1 MAGFFLFYQVLMMMV
16 IVVVLCLLS
25 FAYATS
31 SSTTTATSLV
41 DGNQFF
47 LPSHHYDLI
56 QHSTTPFTSSTDCD
70 QVFISK
76 TLNITNGTYNGTF
89 VGPSFRIP
97 MPATTVSSS
106 IISSSSSNTS
116 DQSTAVNPSSDNESN
131 LNRYTRQCIYTFIA
145 GPNERVRVS
154 FTKFS
159 PRSELPECLDEYVDV
174 YAELKNPDTDLL
186 STPFGGRYCDLV
198 IPHDRISLFQTIVIS
213 FYTAKLTDGS
223 ILNGSDIFEGT
234 YQFINAAP
242 YVAGTPM
249 PNEICSYTIHSEARR
264 EGEFMTPTYP
274 GVYPKNIT
282 CYYLFKGVKGQ
293 RVKLE
298 FMDFDLFYGGPH
310 CPYDYVKIFDGETT
324 RSPLINI
331 YCGQQRQ
338 LFVFSSGIN
347 LLVQFTTLKRISSVN
362 QNRGFSGYYEFSE
375 KFVNLGFILNNE
387 NSEHIRGTE
396 CDQKIFSRKESN
408 GTIYAPNYPFLYH
421 SNIMCKYF
429 LYGLQ
434 DAQNLERINFHFEML
449 QIPTKD
455 VNEYVFFVSFILNQ
469 SINQF
474 NMIADFVNYF
484 YFRCTDAYVRLYT
497 QLQAMD
503 EFDYVFCGETIPP
516 PVVSDG
522 PLLLVVFNSGS
533 TQGQGFKAHYWFET
547 DYKIMG
553 TQASPGQCHF
563 SYVSSGSKSG
573 EFNSPRH
580 PSNYPSNTYCIFEFF
595 GEPDEQVKVV
605 FNQFKFSDAEVAS
618 LSIPGY
624 NEKCTHDWLEVYSVD
639 SGTGRE
645 QFYGRYCGFT
655 APGPILTETGVSQIK
670 VIMNTDENEV
680 SSGFSATYKFD
691 RASDRVQDCG
701 GNFTNLENGIIQTP
715 NYPNNYPAA
724 MQVCNWFITVRP
736 GSKVL
741 LYFDEFS
748 VEGDPP
754 SRGCPGAIVRV
765 WPNLNQKPIE
775 LCGEKLNR
783 RDKQYISE
791 NNVIRI
797 TFLTAQKAVGALGFS
812 AIWTEIDMPSDNNN
826 DVRIK
831 NVTTYGPCTP
841 TTNQQQQHQELQQLT
856 SPSPLS
862 SSSSLEI
869 SVNALPYQ
877 CQKHG
882 YCISGKLHC
891 NGIQNCGFDD
901 DSDENDCIHEVKI
914 NIVELVGGMTG
925 MLMFIFF
932 AVGIICLTIILIIN
946 WYRRSSGDEKNVSHI
961 IDKTCQHY
969 FAHPTT
975 PDYSTYYQSD
985 MTATMGIGT
994 PHRLIDVMTVSSSS
1008 TTPGATGTGTGGAVA
1023 SHHQTMKNVR
1033 WPSVSNSADSGHV
1046 TTAVTGEQS
1055 DTMFMDTINT
1065 TNTTTNEPLGA
1076 SNSPPIPPPPP
1087 PPINRSLLNLRQSSL
1102 INCKQYGDNTISNPT
1117 SNTHC
1122 GTFKSDANPTGH
1134 HHAHYQSSTLARS
1147 NFASSTNSSN
1157 NNRSS
1162 MAMTINRSL
1171 SRQTDSR
1178 TSTFKS
1184 IANNAPYT
1192 PYCTLPN
1199 DCNSK
1204 LSAQQQQHCPSQ
1216 SPITNNNNHL
1226 ISSLH
1231 HHHHHH
1237 NTSSGNAHQI
1247 ESILPPMDSMDS
1259 GCGAGQLLS
1268 RATRTTIDDDDV
1280 DDDVMNDNDHD
1291 ANDNGID
1298 GDDDTMNNNMMLL
1311 MDVDNSSLLGNKQS
1325 EDTIGNDDYLLM
1337 TDHEER
1343 ALLRSLNNHNKS
1355 DTLTTNGEESDSIQL
1370 DHSIH
1375 ETTQPSMVSS
1385 LRKYQISRLQNTG
1398 KILSTSS
1405 SESKQPQQQS
1415 SSSSTWHHNQSD
1427 VFATPNTNY
1436 LHHHQQ
1442 HEQHG
1447 HHPHQHHQNPPHHH
1461 HHHHS
1466 SLIVDD

>member
-1 MAGFFLFYQVLMMMV
+1 MTTTIIITTKMTTTINGLMIQSITMKSKSQSKSSSLNMKSLLAAAFMFYQVMV
-16 IVVVLCLLS
+16 ICLLS
-25 FAYATS
+25 FAYASPS
-31 SSTTTATSLV
+31 SSM
-41 DGNQFF
+41 DDNQFF
-47 LPSHHYDLI
+47 LPSHHYDI
-56 QHSTTPFTSSTDCD
+56 VHSTTFSSSTDCD
-70 QVFISK
+70 QVFIST
-76 TLNITNGTYNGTF
+76 TLNITHGTRNGTF
-89 VGPSFRIP
+89 VGPSFMIP
-97 MPATTVSSS
+97 MPATTVSS
-106 IISSSSSNTS
+106 IISSINDSVGDQSSS
-116 DQSTAVNPSSDNESN
+116 VNPLLGSNNES
-131 LNRYTRQCIYTFIA
+131 NRYTRQCIYTFIA
-145 GPNERVRVS
+145 GPYERVRVS

-159 PRSELPECLDEYVDV
+159 LRSELPECLDEYVDV
-174 YAELKNPDTDLL
+174 YAELKNPDSDLL

-213 FYTAKLTDGS
+213 FYTAKLMDGT

-234 YQFINAAP
+234 YEFVNATP

-249 PNEICSYTIHSEARR
+249 PNEICSYTIYSEVRR
-264 EGEFMTPTYP
+264 EGEFMSPTYP

-298 FMDFDLFYGGPH
+298 FMDFDLFYGGSH
-310 CPYDYVKIFDGETT
+310 CPYDYVKIYDGETT
-324 RSPLINI
+324 RAPLINT

-455 VNEYVFFVSFILNQ
+455 VNE
-469 SINQF
+469 
-474 NMIADFVNYF
+474 
-484 YFRCTDAYVRLYT
+484 CTDAYVRLYT

-547 DYKIMG
+547 DFKIMG

-595 GEPDEQVKVV
+595 GEPDEQVKLV
-605 FNQFKFSDAEVAS
+605 FNQFKFSDAEVSS

-624 NEKCTHDWLEVYSVD
+624 NEKCTHDWLEVYSVE
-639 SGTGRE
+639 SGSGRE

-670 VIMNTDENEV
+670 VIVNTDENEV
-680 SSGFSATYKFD
+680 SSGFSATYRFD

-715 NYPNNYPAA
+715 NYPNNYPAT
-724 MQVCNWFITVRP
+724 MQVCNWFITVRS

-754 SRGCPGAIVRV
+754 NRGCPGAIVRV
-765 WPNLNQKPIE
+765 WPDLNQKSIE
-775 LCGEKLNR
+775 LCGEKLNL
-783 RDKQYISE
+783 RDKQYISD
-791 NNVIRI
+791 NNVMRI

-812 AIWTEIDMPSDNNN
+812 AIWTEIDMPSDNN
-826 DVRIK
+826 DVRVK
-831 NVTTYGPCTP
+831 NMTAFGPCMASTAISNP
-841 TTNQQQQHQELQQLT
+841 STNQQQELIQST
-856 SPSPLS
+856 SSLS
-862 SSSSLEI
+862 SSSSSSSSLDI
-869 SVNALPYQ
+869 PINTMPYQ

-891 NGIQNCGFDD
+891 NGVQNCGFDD
-901 DSDENDCIHEVKI
+901 DSDESDCIHEVKI

-925 MLMFIFF
+925 LLMFIFF
-932 AVGIICLTIILIIN
+932 AIGIICLTIILIIN
-946 WYRRSSGDEKNVSHI
+946 WYRRSSGDEKNVGHI

-969 FAHPTT
+969 FAHPTA

-985 MTATMGIGT
+985 MATTMGIGT

-1008 TTPGATGTGTGGAVA
+1008 TTPGATGTGGGGN
-1023 SHHQTMKNVR
+1023 HNQMIKNVR

-1046 TTAVTGEQS
+1046 TTAVTSEQPDS
-1055 DTMFMDTINT
+1055 MFMET
-1065 TNTTTNEPLGA
+1065 TNPANTITDEPIGDP
-1076 SNSPPIPPPPP
+1076 NSPPIPPPPP
-1087 PPINRSLLNLRQSSL
+1087 PPMNRSLLNLRQSSL
-1102 INCKQYGDNTISNPT
+1102 INFNQYGDNIGTNPT
-1117 SNTHC
+1117 STNC
-1122 GTFKSDANPTGH
+1122 GTFKSDVNAGTG
-1134 HHAHYQSSTLARS
+1134 HHAHYQSSTLARN
-1147 NFASSTNSSN
+1147 NFTASANGNN
-1157 NNRSS
+1157 NNRTT
-1162 MAMTINRSL
+1162 MTMTMNRSM

-1178 TSTFKS
+1178 ISTFTAAAS
-1184 IANNAPYT
+1184 TPYT
-1192 PYCTLPN
+1192 PYCTLP
-1199 DCNSK
+1199 DGGGSSK
-1204 LSAQQQQHCPSQ
+1204 LSIQQKQQMHCPSQ
-1216 SPITNNNNHL
+1216 STIANRNNR
-1226 ISSLH
+1226 ISSIH
-1231 HHHHHH
+1231 HHHDNSRQ
-1237 NTSSGNAHQI
+1237 NTSPGNTHQI
-1247 ESILPPMDSMDS
+1247 ESMLPPMDSLDS
-1259 GCGAGQLLS
+1259 GCGAGQLSS
-1268 RATRTTIDDDDV
+1268 RATKITIDDDD
-1280 DDDVMNDNDHD
+1280 DNDVMNDDDHED
-1291 ANDNGID
+1291 NDNGID

-1311 MDVDNSSLLGNKQS
+1311 MDVDNNSLLGNK
-1325 EDTIGNDDYLLM
+1325 DATGNGDYLMM

-1343 ALLRSLNNHNKS
+1343 TLLRSLNNNHNYGKS
-1355 DTLTTNGEESDSIQL
+1355 DALATNGEESDSI
-1370 DHSIH
+1370 H
-1375 ETTQPSMVSS
+1375 ETQPSISVSS

-1398 KILSTSS
+1398 KNTLSTS
-1405 SESKQPQQQS
+1405 SESKQSQQS
-1415 SSSSTWHHNQSD
+1415 SSHPPSTWHHPTD
-1427 VFATPNTNY
+1427 VFTIATPNANY
-1436 LHHHQQ
+1436 HLHQHQ
-1442 HEQHG
+1442 HEQQHG
-1447 HHPHQHHQNPPHHH
+1447 HHQHHH